1 MTIESTNEYQLPSTP
16 KDRKAIKDAAEEI
29 IVQLR
34 LKAAADD
41 HIKAILERMKE
52 ELEVPPKFLKKM
64 ATVRFK
70 DESKGNEFDKL
81 VIEQDSFEVAYET
94 LWLNDSAA
102 QDDSEEE

>member
-16 KDRKAIKDAAEEI
+16 KDQKAIKDAAEEI

-41 HIKAILERMKE
+41 HIKAIVERMKE

-64 ATVRFK
+64 ATIRFK
-70 DESKGNEFDKL
+70 DESKGNEFDKM
-81 VIEQDSFEVAYET
+81 VVEQNSIEIAYEK
-94 LWLNDSAA
+94 LWLTDGDNGDKS
-102 QDDSEEE
+102 DEE